1 MKAINRAILPLA
13 LALAVALGGIAV
25 QGVRAVSANAPA
37 EPDGIELPIVMYHH
51 VLKEQARLNK
61 YTISPDEFRSDMEY
75 LKTEGYTPIVIAD
88 LLAYVE
94 EGAPLPERPVMITFD
109 DGYESFHEYVFPIL
123 KEYDFKAVY
132 SIVGRYAD
140 QYSAVDDHHIRY
152 SHSTWNELREM
163 RDSGL
168 VEIQNHSYNLHSID
182 SGRKG
187 AKKKAVESL
196 VDYRTLLV
204 EDVMKMQTR
213 MREETGY
220 TPTAFV
226 YPFGAVSSESLPIL
240 KELGFQATLICES
253 HINAITR
260 DPECLYGLG
269 RYRRPAKTGSEAFF
283 KKILPKES

>member
-13 LALAVALGGIAV
+13 LALAVALAGSPCRASG
-25 QGVRAVSANAPA
+25 AVSANAPA

-168 VEIQNHSYNLHSID
+168 VEIQNHSYNLHENQNGRHGSMRK
-182 SGRKG
+182 SGEG
-187 AKKKAVESL
+187 LAAYQTMLE
-196 VDYRTLLV
+196 
-204 EDVMKMQTR
+204 EDLGKLQD
-213 MREETGY
+213 ECAAFLDW
-220 TPTAFV
+220 TPTCFT
-226 YPFGAVSSESLPIL
+226 YPFGQISKEALPVIQGMGFSAALTCEEKLNYITGDLEQLYHLRRFNRPHGTSFQTIL
-240 KELGFQATLICES
+240 ERARK
-253 HINAITR
+253 
-260 DPECLYGLG
+260 
-269 RYRRPAKTGSEAFF
+269 
-283 KKILPKES
+283 

>member
-37 EPDGIELPIVMYHH
+37 EPVGIELPIVMYHH

-140 QYSAVDDHHIRY
+140 QYSAVDDHHIR
-152 SHSTWNELREM
+152 
-163 RDSGL
+163 
-168 VEIQNHSYNLHSID
+168 
-182 SGRKG
+182 
-187 AKKKAVESL
+187 
-196 VDYRTLLV
+196 
-204 EDVMKMQTR
+204 
-213 MREETGY
+213 
-220 TPTAFV
+220 
-226 YPFGAVSSESLPIL
+226 
-240 KELGFQATLICES
+240 
-253 HINAITR
+253 
-260 DPECLYGLG
+260 
-269 RYRRPAKTGSEAFF
+269 
-283 KKILPKES
+283 

>member
-168 VEIQNHSYNLHSID
+168 VEIQNHSYN
-182 SGRKG
+182 
-187 AKKKAVESL
+187 
-196 VDYRTLLV
+196 
-204 EDVMKMQTR
+204 
-213 MREETGY
+213 
-220 TPTAFV
+220 
-226 YPFGAVSSESLPIL
+226 
-240 KELGFQATLICES
+240 
-253 HINAITR
+253 
-260 DPECLYGLG
+260 
-269 RYRRPAKTGSEAFF
+269 
-283 KKILPKES
+283 